1 MKHSQ
6 LVDAITQLRVQGLS
20 SQVSSP
26 SQQYTAHNPQTLSQL
41 LWPNVLLFS
50 SPIYI
55 AKCGARQNTPHTTG
69 PPISAHTCRLAP
81 EKLTVARQVLNTCL
95 SKE

>member
-1 MKHSQ
+1 MKHSR
-6 LVDAITQLRVQGLS
+6 LVDAITQLQVQGLS

-41 LWPNVLLFS
+41 LWPNILLFF
-50 SPIYI
+50 SPINI
-55 AKCGARQNTPHTTG
+55 AKMWSMINTSHTTG

-81 EKLTVARQVLNTCL
+81 EKLTVARQELEHML
-95 SKE
+95 E